1 MSMTADKNGRKR
13 RSGSGRSR
21 RAAIVEQAENMQK
34 QTPAEAKEASV
45 VEEAE
50 VSVAVSSEAGEEK
63 AAAAAAEQDAVRN
76 VVEDLVPNVGTETG
90 KGAPSCSGEKTV
102 LPPERLVVADSAE
115 TAPEEAERLAA
126 GLPEKLRTAVF
137 SEELEQRAVEQ
148 MFRWAGENGR
158 VEQDNGELS
167 GMALLEAVHHGRQVA
182 GLVLRLFEEL
192 APLHELEERWAAMLV
207 QAALWHDL
215 GFAVGGRRGH
225 HKLSMRIIEENTGL
239 ELSFGLA
246 EEARPMVAMLA
257 RYHRRAWPS
266 KKHRRFAALPDKE
279 QKALVRAAAL
289 LRVADALDYTHKGAV
304 EELRVRIRR
313 RSVRIVCL
321 GACSCRREC
330 RRAMKKGDLF
340 EKLFDRKLELSQEKA
355 GSGDER

>member
-1 MSMTADKNGRKR
+1 MGVTADKSSRKG

-21 RAAIVEQAENMQK
+21 RATAVEQPANMTE
-34 QTPAEAKEASV
+34 QTPVKVKETSV

-50 VSVAVSSEAGEEK
+50 ASADSQERGNKAAPVAVAG
-63 AAAAAAEQDAVRN
+63 QDVVRN
-76 VVEDLVPNVGTETG
+76 ASEDTVSCTGSDTG
-90 KGAPSCSGEKTV
+90 KDASSCSGEETA
-102 LPPERLVVADSAE
+102 LPPEGLVVAETAE
-115 TAPEEAERLAA
+115 AAPEEAERPAA
-126 GLPEKLRTAVF
+126 GLPESLRMAVF

-158 VEQDNGELS
+158 VEQQSGELS

-182 GLVLRLFEEL
+182 GLVLRLFEDL

-246 EEARPMVAMLA
+246 EEARPLVALLA

-266 KKHRRFAALPDKE
+266 KKHRRFAALPEKE

-321 GACSCRREC
+321 GARSCRREC
-330 RRAMKKGDLF
+330 RRALKKGDLL
-340 EKLFDRKLELSQEKA
+340 EELYGRRLELSHEKEGA
-355 GSGDER
+355 GDEC